1 MKNLF
6 LSAIIFAIVAFT
18 SNAQVVTINV
28 FQTTE
33 LRGFSADQTVAELIQ
48 NTGAEFIV
56 DAIPYSFTY
65 ELDFDTKTCLLKDGN
80 GAIVGKAQF
89 IVKSKYSNRDF
100 QIEFV
105 PTEPGAT
112 SGIVVTPTS
121 SAYYIDD
128 TLLIY
133 CTIFKASYIF

>member
-6 LSAIIFAIVAFT
+6 FSAIIFVTAFF
-18 SNAQVVTINV
+18 SNAQIVTINV
-28 FQTTE
+28 FETSE
-33 LRGFSADQTVAELIQ
+33 LRGFSENQSVSELIQ
-48 NTGAEFIV
+48 DTQFAFVV
-56 DAIPYSFTY
+56 DTIPYSFTY
-65 ELDFDTKTCLLKDGN
+65 ELDFNTKTCLLKDGN

-100 QIEFV
+100 QIEFI
-105 PTEPGAT
+105 PTEPGSA

-128 TLLIY
+128 TMLIY
-133 CTIFKASYIF
+133 CTIFKTSYIF